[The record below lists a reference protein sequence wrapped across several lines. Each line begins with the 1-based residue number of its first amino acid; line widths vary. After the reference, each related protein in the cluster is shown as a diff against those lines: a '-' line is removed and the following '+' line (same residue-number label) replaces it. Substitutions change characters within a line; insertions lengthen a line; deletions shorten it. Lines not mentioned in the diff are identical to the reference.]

1 MTTLTPSDH
10 LVTGGDAVSPRKL
23 GLRLAL
29 GTLAALVTL
38 LGSACGSSGTHHGP
52 AHLYV
57 SSHGSDRA
65 RCTQSSPCRSITHV
79 VAVAHAG
86 EQIDVG
92 PGSYPGQVVLTKRL
106 TIKGSHSPVVDAHG
120 HGRGILIQGPPAAG
134 SVVEGLVV
142 ENATYEGILAL
153 GTTRVTIAHDVVRHN
168 DRGYFVARPV
178 AENATYEGIMAH
190 RAKRVFAEDVL
201 PANARTSSHHFTGEC
216 KANGPP
222 PPTQT
227 VDERAGGCGESV
239 HLASTSHS
247 RVVDNLVLDNI
258 GGIYLTDESGPA
270 AHNLIAGN
278 TVRNNFYDCGI
289 TLASHSRH
297 AATSNGRPRP
307 QVGGVYDN
315 TITGNVSNHN
325 GVQNPGAGIL
335 VAAAYPGGAAYGNR
349 IIGNTVNDNGLPGV
363 ALHSHSLHQDLNGNV
378 IRDNVVGR
386 NAVGGAH
393 GGPGDGDGGIHH
405 TAGIL
410 VWSAATKI
418 TSLEVSGNRIGDN
431 YFGIWTKN
439 TPRLQRAAN
448 QYKNVLIHLS
458 QHRVAR

>member
-1 MTTLTPSDH
+1 
-10 LVTGGDAVSPRKL
+10 VSSGKL
-23 GLRLAL
+23 GARL
-29 GTLAALVTL
+29 TLAAIVALVAL
-38 LGSACGSSGTHHGP
+38 VGMACGSSGSQRAPG
-52 AHLYV
+52 HLYV
-57 SSHGSDRA
+57 SSRGSDRA
-65 RCTQSSPCRSITHV
+65 NCSRARPCRSITHA

-92 PGSYPGQVVLTKRL
+92 PGSYPGQVVVTKRL
-106 TIKGSHSPVVDAHG
+106 TIVGLRAPVVNARG
-120 HGRGILIQGPPAAG
+120 HGRGILIQGAPAAG
-134 SVVEGLVV
+134 SVVQGLVV

-153 GTTRVTIAHDVVRHN
+153 GTTRVTIAHNVVRDN
-168 DRGYFVARPV
+168 DRGFFAGGQVAQ
-178 AENATYEGIMAH
+178 NANYVLP
-190 RAKRVFAEDVL
+190 RYAKRVFADDVV
-201 PANARTSSHHFTGEC
+201 PAARRSLVNHFTGEC

-222 PPTQT
+222 PRVHTVDLRF

-239 HLASTSHS
+239 HLASTSDS
-247 RVVDNLVLDNI
+247 RVVDNLVIDNI

-270 AHNLIAGN
+270 AHNLIADN
-278 TVRNNFYDCGI
+278 RVRDNVYDCGI

-307 QVGGVYDN
+307 AVGGVYDN
-315 TITGNVSNHN
+315 AITGNVSDHN

-335 VAAAYPGGAAYGNR
+335 VAAAYPGGAAYDNR

-378 IRDNVVGR
+378 IRDNVVGL
-386 NAVGGAH
+386 NAVGGSR

-418 TSLEVSGNRIGDN
+418 TRLEVSGNRISQN
-431 YFGIWTKN
+431 HFGIWTKN
-439 TPRLQRAAN
+439 TPRLSQAAN
-448 QYKNVLIHLS
+448 HFRDVAVRLS
-458 QHRVAR
+458 QH